1 MTLDPTTAH
10 RTLPGPRDPGPP
22 PAFPRGSSEWWLD
35 RLTRALTQRIGR
47 FELLEAYYRGTQDTQ
62 RLASRAFRESG
73 MLALFPQLNA
83 NHSRLIVNA
92 AAQRLVVLG
101 FRLPGELRA
110 DTRAS
115 ALWKA
120 NDMEQLADVAHV
132 ETLVKGE
139 CPVLVEPN
147 PLQRDRPLITPQDPN
162 QVIVWTA
169 PGDRRIRLAALKTW
183 WDDDARRRLYTLY
196 LPDRIE
202 RWQDRDPGQ
211 MDLWRNR
218 LFGTGP
224 LRWERRETPQLPS
237 IVPNPLG
244 EVPMVVLYN
253 DPRLTGTPEGEHEPA
268 LTLIDLYNKTLMDM
282 ATTSHFA
289 AFRQRWGTGIES
301 EREGARRDP
310 VTGAPIESSPAQ
322 AETGQ
327 DTMLTSPFPDARFGT
342 LEESDLSG
350 YVEALKT
357 IVANTATTTFT
368 PYHFLLNMPSS
379 VPPSGEAITTSEAP
393 LVDKVMG
400 HQRDK
405 SAGWRRVMALAF
417 RLAGDETAATAM
429 REAGEVIWA
438 DPERRTESQHVDAL
452 SKMVTSLGLPE
463 EAAWELLPAIP
474 DQVERWRRMKDDA
487 GQQAMTEEQVN
498 AFGALFRAGVKP
510 DEAMRQVGVTRPV
523 QHTGL
528 VPVTLAPPTAPAAPA
543 PSPEPNI

>member
-1 MTLDPTTAH
+1 MTLDPTAAH
-10 RTLPGPRDPGPP
+10 RTLPGPTDPGTPSP
-22 PAFPRGSSEWWLD
+22 YPRGSSEWWLD
-35 RLTRALTQRIGR
+35 RLTRALVGR
-47 FELLEAYYRGTQDTQ
+47 LVRFDRLETYYRGTQDTQ
-62 RLASRAFRESG
+62 RLASRAFRDSG
-73 MLALFPQLNA
+73 MLTLFPHLNA

-101 FRLPGELRA
+101 FRMPGELRA
-110 DTRAS
+110 DTTAS

-147 PLQRDRPLITPQDPN
+147 PLQPGRPLITPQDPC

-183 WDDDARRRLYTLY
+183 WDDETRRRAYTLY
-196 LPDRIE
+196 LTDRIE
-202 RWQDRDPGQ
+202 RWQDREPGQ
-211 MDLWRNR
+211 MDLWRDR
-218 LFGTGP
+218 LFATTP
-224 LRWERRETPQLPS
+224 TRWERRASPASPAV
-237 IVPNPLG
+237 VPNPLG
-244 EVPMVVLYN
+244 EVPIVVLYN

-289 AFRQRWGTGIES
+289 AFRQRWGTGVEA
-301 EREGARRDP
+301 ENEGGRRDP
-310 VTGAPIESSPAQ
+310 VTGTLVEPAPAQ
-322 AETGQ
+322 AEAAV

-393 LVDKVMG
+393 LVDKVLG

-405 SAGWRRVMALAF
+405 SAGWRRIMALGF
-417 RLAGDETAATAM
+417 RLASDEASALAM

-463 EAAWELLPAIP
+463 EAAWEMLPAVP
-474 DQVERWRRMKDDA
+474 DQIERWRRMKVDA
-487 GQQAMTEEQVN
+487 GTPAMTAEQVE
-498 AFGALFRAGVKP
+498 AFGQLFRAGVP
-510 DEAMRQVGVTRPV
+510 PAEAFRQVGVRGRV
-523 QHTGL
+523 QHSGL
-528 VPVTLAPPTAPAAPA
+528 APVTLVPSVASDA
-543 PSPEPNI
+543 PSSQTA